1 MVNVPAS
8 FLTVRYLPQEGTARG
23 RGVYDS
29 CARDMEKECR
39 SGVLS
44 LNKLVDE
51 I

>member
-8 FLTVRYLPQEGTARG
+8 FLTVRYPSQEGAARG
-23 RGVYDS
+23 RRVYDS

-39 SGVLS
+39 SGVS
-44 LNKLVDE
+44 SSNSLVDE